1 MERLRR
7 FFTSLRELR
16 RSFWTANVS
25 ELFER
30 IAFYGMT
37 PILVPYL
44 TQVRGFESN
53 TAIRISGNF
62 GLIVYG
68 LPVLSGFLAD
78 LLGYR
83 RAILLAYTVLIAG
96 YLALGQAAG
105 YVAVLGSLA
114 LVAFGASLIKPTITG
129 TTQRT
134 CSEAMRPLGFS
145 IYYTLVNIGGFLG
158 PNLSGQ
164 VSTALGP
171 GKVFFTSAAA
181 VGVALLLV
189 LALFREPPAVEGAE
203 KKHFGSFLR
212 DFAKVITNPRL
223 MGLFLLVALFWS
235 LFFQFYGAFTLY
247 LTGDLGLS
255 QAQANR
261 IISLDAL
268 MIVLFQV
275 VVGYVVRGLSTS
287 RAVWIAALVASGGI
301 AVIGLR
307 ASWQAAAA
315 GVLIFSVGEMIYS
328 AHFYAY
334 LGKLAPPGQ
343 VGMYMGFA
351 FLPVALGSFLAGQIG
366 GPIASYF
373 RDRMHEPRLMWFAF
387 AAVGVVAAVGLAL
400 QSALVGRKRPAA
412 G

>member
-1 MERLRR
+1 VGRLRQ
-7 FFTSLRELR
+7 FFGSLRELS

-37 PILVPYL
+37 PVLVPYL
-44 TQVRGFESN
+44 TQVRGFESES
-53 TAIRISGNF
+53 AIRISGNF
-62 GLIVYG
+62 GFAVYG

-83 RAILLAYTVLIAG
+83 RAMLLAYGVLVAG
-96 YLALGQAAG
+96 YLALGQAGG
-105 YVAVLGSLA
+105 YAAVLGSLA
-114 LVAFGASLIKPTITG
+114 LLAFGASLIKPTITG

-164 VSTALGP
+164 VSTAFGP
-171 GKVFFTSAAA
+171 SKVFFTSAAA
-181 VGVALLLV
+181 VGVALVLV
-189 LALFREPPAVEGAE
+189 LALFREPPPVEGTE
-203 KKHFGSFLR
+203 QKRFGSFLH
-212 DFAKVITNPRL
+212 DFGKVVTNSRL
-223 MGLFLLVALFWS
+223 MALFLLVSLFWS
-235 LFFQFYGAFTLY
+235 MFFQFYGAFTLY

-255 QAQANR
+255 QATANR

-275 VVGYVVRGLSTS
+275 VVGYLVRGMSTS
-287 RAVWIAALVASGGI
+287 RAVWIAALVAAAGV
-301 AVIGLR
+301 AVIGLQ
-307 ASWQAAAA
+307 ASWQAATV
-315 GVLIFSVGEMIYS
+315 GVLIFSIGEMIYS

-334 LGKLAPPGQ
+334 LGKQAPPGQ

-351 FLPVALGSFLAGQIG
+351 FLPVALGSLLSGQIG
-366 GPIASYF
+366 GPIATYF
-373 RDRMHEPRLMWFAF
+373 RDTMHEPRLMWFAF
-387 AAVGVVAAVGLAL
+387 AGVGVLAAAGLAL
-400 QSALVGRKRPAA
+400 QSALVGRKR
-412 G
+412 